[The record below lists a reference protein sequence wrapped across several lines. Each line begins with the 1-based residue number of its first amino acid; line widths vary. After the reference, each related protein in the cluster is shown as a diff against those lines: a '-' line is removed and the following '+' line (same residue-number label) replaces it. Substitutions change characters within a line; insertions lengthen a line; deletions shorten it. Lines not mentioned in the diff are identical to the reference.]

1 MAGVGCTRVHR
12 GEVSEMS
19 RERIFLMVVG
29 PSEEEKAEDPDL
41 K

>member
-29 PSEEEKAEDPDL
+29 PSEEEETEDPDM